1 MILQLHPTA
10 TAVCSVY
17 QIGNDNFMIYIT
29 FSEKNKD
36 DISAC
41 VPKVKFLGANFENNR
56 KPSC

>member
-1 MILQLHPTA
+1 MILQSHPTA

-36 DISAC
+36 DVSTCIL
-41 VPKVKFLGANFENNR
+41 KVEFLGAKFVNNR
-56 KPSC
+56 KASC

>member
-1 MILQLHPTA
+1 MILQSHPRA

-29 FSEKNKD
+29 FGEKNKD

-41 VPKVKFLGANFENNR
+41 ISKVKFLCAKFVNNR
-56 KPSC
+56 KSSC